1 MPHIVSIAYTPADV
15 ERHPRDRFARVA
27 VSRAKLVED
36 AGIDG
41 DVKGRGGRRQLN
53 LMRAEMVETLRGEG
67 FHTDH
72 PGELG
77 EQIVIAGLDSA
88 ALTVGKRLCL
98 GESAA
103 IEVTMARTPCGR
115 FAHIQDRTIESAEG
129 RIGVMARVIRGG
141 EISVGD
147 SVVVQDLA

>member
-67 FHTDH
+67 FHTD

-88 ALTVGKRLCL
+88 SLTVGKRLCL
-98 GESAA
+98 GRVDNSCT
-103 IEVTMARTPCGR
+103 IEVACGPSSKPRRARRATSPC
-115 FAHIQDRTIESAEG
+115 H
-129 RIGVMARVIRGG
+129 
-141 EISVGD
+141 
-147 SVVVQDLA
+147 